1 MPNPVI
7 ALGDAIGKS
16 IEAAIVEGL
25 RETVEALGYTIGS
38 RNLTDLAGIT
48 YQIDAVVSD
57 GDDKPVVIIE
67 SKYIRSTQANRDKGS
82 WLCVAHYNLCKT
94 YPTIRKSIAVLAG
107 RWSAPS
113 QALIRSFGV
122 EIVEVPF
129 AGIVAA
135 LARYDIPFDWPE
147 RDRDTPRRAWET
159 YEGLDAAARRGVAE
173 ALTADIVARL
183 RTDIVRVLETDL
195 NQLPH
200 RISEVEILL
209 KTDQDE
215 MLLLRFDTAAAA
227 LAAMAQFVADRPDIG
242 GLLQPRG
249 H

>member
-57 GDDKPVVIIE
+57 GDDNPVVIIE

-82 WLCVAHYNLCKT
+82 RICVAHYNLCKN

-107 RWSAPS
+107 KWSKSTKA
-113 QALIRSFGV
+113 IVRSFDIGIA
-122 EIVEVPF
+122 EIPF
-129 AGIVAA
+129 TAIVAA
-135 LARYDIPFDWPE
+135 LARYDIPFDWPKG
-147 RDRDTPRRAWET
+147 DQHTPLNAWET
-159 YEGLDAAARRGVAE
+159 YDRLDAAARRRIAD
-173 ALTADIVARL
+173 AITAGIVEQL
-183 RTDIVRVLETDL
+183 RADIVRVLETDL

-200 RISEVEILL
+200 RISEGEILL
-209 KTDQDE
+209 KTD
-215 MLLLRFDTAAAA
+215 
-227 LAAMAQFVADRPDIG
+227 
-242 GLLQPRG
+242 
-249 H
+249 